1 MLADPRLLIKKPLFL
16 TSCRTMPRGVGFS
29 CWLNL
34 PACDIC
40 QLDQQA
46 SSHALQ
52 EGWGKTPLTFSV
64 PILGDVLASVY
75 FTFWLHKKKKKTY
88 RDKTSI
94 ASEDLRRGTETY
106 YLLLPAVGTSQAS
119 RPVCS
124 NTSSVWLRS
133 NRWASLFMDLP
144 PRALKCCSIKSTSRH
159 ILLAV
164 VAGIL
169 PPSPIPSSLSWTIE
183 PKLAIHYVWR
193 SLT

>member
-1 MLADPRLLIKKPLFL
+1 MKLEYPTLPYPRLLIKKPLFL

-34 PACDIC
+34 PTCDIR

-64 PILGDVLASVY
+64 PILWDVLASVY
-75 FTFWLHKKKKKTY
+75 FTFWLHKKKTNIQ
-88 RDKTSI
+88 RQDI
-94 ASEDLRRGTETY
+94 HRLRKGTESY
-106 YLLLPAVGTSQAS
+106 YPLLLAVGTSQAS
-119 RPVCS
+119 PPVCS

-144 PRALKCCSIKSTSRH
+144 PRALKCCSIKSGTSCW
-159 ILLAV
+159 L
-164 VAGIL
+164 
-169 PPSPIPSSLSWTIE
+169 
-183 PKLAIHYVWR
+183 
-193 SLT
+193 